1 MDIEFSKLSINNCDI
16 CNNILTNT
24 TKNICNDCSDKIRF
38 LYEDDIVNL
47 NCIYCQFYTDYKNS
61 YICSNCQ
68 PI

>member
-16 CNNILTNT
+16 CNSILTNK
-24 TKNICNDCSDKIRF
+24 TKNICSGCSEKIKF

-61 YICSNCQ
+61 YICSYCQ
-68 PI
+68 AI